1 MELRVAVRSLT
12 DGASP
17 GRSTSSIF
25 VENKRWCW
33 VLLEC
38 QEAEEFVKKGNCRE
52 LDPKLPEF
60 VCTTEEA
67 MQRVFAPTARPA
79 RVLDYDGDDEWT
91 PEKEQS
97 SRYASKNGSVGSGRR
112 GGHKRKAEWSAPAW
126 ARRSENYDDAPL
138 SVDQVDVIP
147 LWTPAKLVAGAKG
160 TAKIMPTTVDRSSGA
175 SAAENVKPEDKG
187 IFPGPMSHLA
197 TDTEMETVK
206 ELPAETK
213 TLGVGSDEEGRGN
226 SCFSGESKTR
236 YPRRSSRRKLFYEE
250 NVTKDDD
257 FIYCA
262 DCEEEK
268 EGECP
273 YHHCSLFWITPL
285 FETAARKIVLAS
297 QPLGPSLCTT
307 RK

>member
-1 MELRVAVRSLT
+1 MK
-12 DGASP
+12 DFG
-17 GRSTSSIF
+17 
-25 VENKRWCW
+25 
-33 VLLEC
+33 
-38 QEAEEFVKKGNCRE
+38 

-60 VCTTEEA
+60 VLRQ
-67 MQRVFAPTARPA
+67 QRKRCNGFVAPTARPA

-91 PEKEQS
+91 PEKERS

-160 TAKIMPTTVDRSSGA
+160 TAKIMPTTVDKSSGA

-213 TLGVGSDEEGRGN
+213 TLGVGSDEEAGETAVFQESPRRGTQDVVAEG
-226 SCFSGESKTR
+226 SCFMKRTLLKMILFIAQTVKKRKRESVRT
-236 YPRRSSRRKLFYEE
+236 
-250 NVTKDDD
+250 T
-257 FIYCA
+257 
-262 DCEEEK
+262 
-268 EGECP
+268 
-273 YHHCSLFWITPL
+273 HCSLFWITPL